1 MGVSGGASFK
11 TWSQSMDSCSLHSTW
26 GSRSAAFLQI
36 VVYLVLVLVREGVA
50 FCHKLQQKGIDVPGV
65 RDSWFGLKNDL
76 SDPQWRDFRN
86 SMPLLTV
93 LMAAFVGLSRL
104 VSLAG
109 GRVAVPLYL
118 VHMFYR

>member
-1 MGVSGGASFK
+1 MGVPGGAYIAALVRPFQQLQPVYDLISI
-11 TWSQSMDSCSLHSTW
+11 CS
-26 GSRSAAFLQI
+26 FLQI

-50 FCHKLQQKGIDVPGV
+50 FCHKLQQKGIAVPGL

-86 SMPLLTV
+86 SMPLLTA

-104 VSLAG
+104 VSGSKWMAASLTHPPVG
-109 GRVAVPLYL
+109 HV
-118 VHMFYR
+118 